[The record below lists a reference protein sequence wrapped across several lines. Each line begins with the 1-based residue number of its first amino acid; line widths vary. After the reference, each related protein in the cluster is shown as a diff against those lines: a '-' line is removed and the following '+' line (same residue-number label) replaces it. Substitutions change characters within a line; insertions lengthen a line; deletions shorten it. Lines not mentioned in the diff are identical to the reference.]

1 MIDLADRRKKDVL
14 KWPQRMSSTFGVARA
29 IQFLHTWVSP
39 GIYRNNIKIENILL
53 DESLTAKLS
62 NYTIPMPSKV
72 EDNAA
77 ML

>member
-14 KWPQRMSSTFGVARA
+14 KWPQRMSITIGVARG
-29 IQFLHTWVSP
+29 IQFLHTGVSP
-39 GIYRNNIKIENILL
+39 GIYGNNIKIENILL

-72 EDNAA
+72 EDNAVN
-77 ML
+77 